1 MISWLNLDPSSSLTH
16 SYGESSRVINQW
28 SINRES
34 KYLEFPHE
42 GIDTNDSEDEPED
55 DADHQHVED
64 ARNGLD
70 EGVHND
76 LEVQS

>member
-1 MISWLNLDPSSSLTH
+1 MLSHIFIENNKGRRRNLSIDFNLVIAHLKVFSREQLDTH
-16 SYGESSRVINQW
+16 YG
-28 SINRES
+28 
-34 KYLEFPHE
+34 
-42 GIDTNDSEDEPED
+42 EDEPEN

-64 ARNGLD
+64 AWDGLD

>member
-1 MISWLNLDPSSSLTH
+1 MLSHIFIANNKWRSRKLSIDSNSVIAHLKVFSREQLDTH
-16 SYGESSRVINQW
+16 NG
-28 SINRES
+28 
-34 KYLEFPHE
+34 
-42 GIDTNDSEDEPED
+42 EDEPED